1 MRRVIKGCIKCRKYQ
16 KMGDLPEGRISANQ
30 PPFTTTGVDL
40 FGPFYTRKASS
51 QVKNYGAMFTCLTL
65 RAVHVE
71 IAGSLSTDSFIN
83 ALRRV
88 IARRGQVKSLYCD
101 KGLNFVGEER
111 ELKEGMRE
119 WNQSPI
125 S

>member
-1 MRRVIKGCIKCRKYQ
+1 
-16 KMGDLPEGRISANQ
+16 MGDLPEGRISANQ
-30 PPFTTTGVDL
+30 PPFTTTGEDC

-51 QVKNYGAMFTCLTL
+51 QVKHYGVIFTCLTI
-65 RAVHVE
+65 RAVHVD

-83 ALRRV
+83 ALRRF
-88 IARRGQVKSLYCD
+88 IARRGQVKFLYCD
-101 KGLNFVGEER
+101 RGLNFVGEDR
-111 ELKEGMRE
+111 ELKEGVRE